1 MNDYIKE
8 KGAVKW
14 HIGIKVILYKLDSD
28 GNVISKAVPG
38 FSSNT
43 TISLTMNDFEELYTE
58 CISKIMNDFVEFNA
72 NGSGW
77 ILEIVAFTSINM
89 YNYQPI

>member
-1 MNDYIKE
+1 M
-8 KGAVKW
+8 
-14 HIGIKVILYKLDSD
+14 ILYKLDSD

-43 TISLTMNDFEELYTE
+43 NISLTMNDFEEIYTE

-77 ILEIVAFTSINM
+77 ILDRVTLTSIHM
-89 YNYQPI
+89 CNYRPI